1 MFVYQRVGDTCCL
14 APYFLVVQMRLRRY
28 GYSYFGR
35 VVACCCRI
43 VKTTKWD
50 DAWIWK
56 TACNWIATS
65 FLFAICNG
73 VTVTI
78 SYEAFTSYFG
88 PIQGGKSTNFNQ
100 ADMKKGHN
108 RQLGPIYGFMDFP
121 VLSQDGSGSISTLE
135 LSWALRLAKKNG
147 VKFGKMVTWVI
158 AANRFVMWCCM
169 SINAYS
175 ILHVYYIYTCL
186 CVYIYYTYIYIL
198 YYIYLFKYI
207 IHIYIYYTYIYA

>member
-28 GYSYFGR
+28 GYSYSGR

-56 TACNWIATS
+56 TACNWIATP

-73 VTVTI
+73 LQLQSVTKHLPAT
-78 SYEAFTSYFG
+78 SGPFKEAKAPTSTRLTWKR
-88 PIQGGKSTNFNQ
+88 PQQ
-100 ADMKKGHN
+100 AARTDLWIYGFPGAVPGRKWKYQYVGT
-108 RQLGPIYGFMDFP
+108 QLGPWIG
-121 VLSQDGSGSISTLE
+121 E
-135 LSWALRLAKKNG
+135 KKWA
-147 VKFGKMVTWVI
+147 KFGKMVTWVI
-158 AANRFVMWCCM
+158 AANRFVIWCCM

-175 ILHVYYIYTCL
+175 ILYVYYICIHVY
-186 CVYIYYTYIYIL
+186 VYIYMLYLYIYIL
-198 YYIYLFKYI
+198 YLHICIISLYPYIKCL
-207 IHIYIYYTYIYA
+207 